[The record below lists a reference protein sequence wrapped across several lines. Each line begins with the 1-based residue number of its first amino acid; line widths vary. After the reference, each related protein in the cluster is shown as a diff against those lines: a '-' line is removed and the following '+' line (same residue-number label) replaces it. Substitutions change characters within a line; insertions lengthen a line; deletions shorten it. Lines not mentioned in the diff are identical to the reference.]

1 LDRGQGIPEAAL
13 DSHLTRLKLRAKMNA
28 TGSTAV
34 ELRSTWTGEGARP
47 STPIPDTKAK
57 AASFWLAAD
66 G

>member
-1 LDRGQGIPEAAL
+1 
-13 DSHLTRLKLRAKMNA
+13 MNA

-47 STPIPDTKAK
+47 STAIPDTKTK
-57 AASFWLAAD
+57 AASFWLTAD